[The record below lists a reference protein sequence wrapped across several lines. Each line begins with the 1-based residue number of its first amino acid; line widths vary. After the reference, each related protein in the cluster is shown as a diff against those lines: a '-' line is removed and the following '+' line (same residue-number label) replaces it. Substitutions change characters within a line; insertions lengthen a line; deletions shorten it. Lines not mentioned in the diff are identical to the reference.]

1 VKYRILAT
9 LAALSL
15 LLCIL
20 TAVVAV
26 RSWRVEDWMA
36 RSRWKIHETHARQI
50 TWTLLS
56 ERGKLS
62 LGRREINAPTTGQ
75 FDQAYWQN
83 LAENP
88 EYSWRAISF
97 AARRGISGETLMQ
110 RLGFHYLDIS
120 QEGSSGISMRY
131 RETSLPYWFVAACLL
146 ILPGWWVVMKRRRR
160 KKAQAE
166 LDREELNH

>member
-1 VKYRILAT
+1 MKRLKYRIHTT

-20 TAVVAV
+20 TAAVAV
-26 RSWRVEDWMA
+26 RSWSVEDWMA
-36 RSRWKIHETHARQI
+36 RSRWNIHQSHARQI

-62 LGRREINAPTTGQ
+62 LGRREITVPITGQ
-75 FDQAYWQN
+75 FDPAYWQN
-83 LAENP
+83 LAEKP

-97 AARRGISGETLMQ
+97 AARRGIGGETLMQ

-120 QEGSSGISMRY
+120 QEAASGMAMRY
-131 RETSLPYWFVAACLL
+131 REMSLPYWFVAACLL
-146 ILPGWWVVMKRRRR
+146 ILPGWWVILKRRQPR
-160 KKAQAE
+160 KPKEEQATPT
-166 LDREELNH
+166 

>member
-1 VKYRILAT
+1 MLKYRILTT

-20 TAVVAV
+20 TGAAAV
-26 RSWRVEDWMA
+26 RSWSVEDWMA
-36 RSRWKIHETHARQI
+36 RSRWKIHGDHARQI

-62 LGRREINAPTTGQ
+62 LGRREINVPIT
-75 FDQAYWQN
+75 DRLDPAYWHD
-83 LAENP
+83 LAEKP

-97 AARRGISGETLMQ
+97 AARRGSSGETLMQ
-110 RLGFHYLDIS
+110 RLGFHYLDIT

-131 RETSLPYWFVAACLL
+131 RETSLPHWFIAACLL
-146 ILPGWWVVMKRRRR
+146 ILPASWVILRRRQR
-160 KKAQAE
+160 RNRDEQETTAS
-166 LDREELNH
+166 